1 MRGRLGWTAVVG
13 LWLLAACASWPPGP
27 WRSPETPPEAQA
39 PCSGEEK
46 AALEAKVRMLQGRV
60 ADLQAQLDA
69 EKQRAQALE
78 GQIEQLKAIERIL
91 ERRETPGRE
100 VTK

>member
-1 MRGRLGWTAVVG
+1 MRGFPCWTAVLG
-13 LWLLAACASWPPGP
+13 LGLLAACASWPSGP
-27 WRSPETPPEAQA
+27 WNPSENPAAASAPSP
-39 PCSGEEK
+39 GDEK
-46 AALEAKVRMLQGRV
+46 TALEAKVRMLQARV

-69 EKQRAQALE
+69 EKQRAQGLE

-100 VTK
+100 VSQ

>member
-1 MRGRLGWTAVVG
+1 MRGLFRWTVVLGLG
-13 LWLLAACASWPPGP
+13 LLAGCASWPSGP
-27 WRSPETPPEAQA
+27 WTPSESSA
-39 PCSGEEK
+39 PAPSSGEEK

-60 ADLQAQLDA
+60 ADLQAQLEA

-100 VTK
+100 APQ

>member
-1 MRGRLGWTAVVG
+1 MSSLLRWTAVLG
-13 LWLLAACASWPPGP
+13 LGLLAACASWPSAP
-27 WRSPETPPEAQA
+27 WTTSENSASA
-39 PCSGEEK
+39 PAPSSGEEK

-60 ADLQAQLDA
+60 AELQAQLDA

-100 VTK
+100 APQ

>member
-1 MRGRLGWTAVVG
+1 MSSLLRWTAVLG
-13 LWLLAACASWPPGP
+13 LGFLAACASWPSGP
-27 WRSPETPPEAQA
+27 WTPSENSAAA
-39 PCSGEEK
+39 PSSGEEK
-46 AALEAKVRMLQGRV
+46 AALEAKVRMLQARV
-60 ADLQAQLDA
+60 ADLQAQLEA

-100 VTK
+100 APQ